1 MVITVGDVVNATW
14 SPPPAAW
21 LNFTNCSAAAAWLAA
36 YGQLYEDEGSLWDGV
51 SFDIVIGYL
60 GSMIPRNW
68 TKPTDANLLVWYHE
82 KNYFRDNNAL
92 LMDMINFPLSKCS
105 AQVCPKLQWEGDPDL
120 TGVGVSATLRAL
132 NNFSTNLVRA
142 DPRLTRPCC
151 LITCLPSLQLY
162 TLSFYSRIASETI
175 PETLCPQ
182 DGKRDTQS
190 SSTASGSP

>member
-1 MVITVGDVVNATW
+1 MGNVREIYEHDQQCQNLNIYPGLRSVVRFAGDLLSISSSVIFFSLEPRSFYWHILFYSRLWKMVITVGDVVNATW

-120 TGVGVSATLRAL
+120 TGVGVS
-132 NNFSTNLVRA
+132 
-142 DPRLTRPCC
+142 
-151 LITCLPSLQLY
+151 
-162 TLSFYSRIASETI
+162 
-175 PETLCPQ
+175 
-182 DGKRDTQS
+182 
-190 SSTASGSP
+190 TA

>member
-1 MVITVGDVVNATW
+1 MVWATVGDVVNASW

-120 TGVGVSATLRAL
+120 TGVGVSRKICSLRTNIACANHNGEL
-132 NNFSTNLVRA
+132 GYDVLLHAGRFRNFIFYR
-142 DPRLTRPCC
+142 
-151 LITCLPSLQLY
+151 
-162 TLSFYSRIASETI
+162 SFFR
-175 PETLCPQ
+175 
-182 DGKRDTQS
+182 
-190 SSTASGSP
+190 

>member
-1 MVITVGDVVNATW
+1 MVVTVGEVVNATW
-14 SPPPAAW
+14 SPPPVAW

-92 LMDMINFPLSKCS
+92 LMDMINFPLAKCS

-120 TGVGVSATLRAL
+120 TGVGVSAGLSNLHTKL
-132 NNFSTNLVRA
+132 NYA
-142 DPRLTRPCC
+142 DRNASPGYDVLLHAGRFCHF
-151 LITCLPSLQLY
+151 ILY
-162 TLSFYSRIASETI
+162 RSF
-175 PETLCPQ
+175 L
-182 DGKRDTQS
+182 G
-190 SSTASGSP
+190 

>member
-1 MVITVGDVVNATW
+1 MVVTVGDVVNATW

-120 TGVGVSATLRAL
+120 TGVGVSTIRPVYQATLHM
-132 NNFSTNLVRA
+132 
-142 DPRLTRPCC
+142 LTRV
-151 LITCLPSLQLY
+151 
-162 TLSFYSRIASETI
+162 AH
-175 PETLCPQ
+175 
-182 DGKRDTQS
+182 
-190 SSTASGSP
+190 

>member
-120 TGVGVSATLRAL
+120 TGVGVS
-132 NNFSTNLVRA
+132 
-142 DPRLTRPCC
+142 
-151 LITCLPSLQLY
+151 
-162 TLSFYSRIASETI
+162 
-175 PETLCPQ
+175 
-182 DGKRDTQS
+182 
-190 SSTASGSP
+190 TASSNVAQSNLPIKLTCANYNRPSGYDVLLHAGRFRNFILHRSFLG